1 MCKLLRTSP
10 LLLALGIAVMIGC
23 SGSSDPRTK
32 TPPSQSQ
39 VSRDEGNSTVPGQ
52 LAATDE
58 YVLTVEGMT

>member
-1 MCKLLRTSP
+1 MRKLLWASP

-32 TPPSQSQ
+32 APPSQSQ
-39 VSRDEGNSTVPGQ
+39 PSQDQGNS
-52 LAATDE
+52 AAPAQVAAANE